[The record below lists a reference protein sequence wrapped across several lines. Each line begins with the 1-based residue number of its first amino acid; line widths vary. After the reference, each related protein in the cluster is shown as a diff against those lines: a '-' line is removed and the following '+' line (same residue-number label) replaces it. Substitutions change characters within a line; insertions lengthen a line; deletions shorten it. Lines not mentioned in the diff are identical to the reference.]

1 MDSLIYIKKEWHV
14 FYLLLLLIIFL
25 KKKQKER
32 EVA

>member
-1 MDSLIYIKKEWHV
+1 VDSLIYIKKEWHV
-14 FYLLLLLIIFL
+14 FYLLLIIIIFF